1 MGCVAT
7 TTETAD
13 TTQVAATLQSACV
26 EAVTAKERGNYSDY
40 WVINSDMLTADKA
53 RVFYGVARLERET
66 AHLINNGN
74 RMEDQL
80 IATCTGTPES
90 PAVELVSVN
99 AMDAASAPS
108 GVDLQQQVEQMQRD
122 AQAAQ
127 EAAAAL

>member
-1 MGCVAT
+1 MNTNTQKILLLGGFLAT
-7 TTETAD
+7 AAAGVVTIGANIQ

-26 EAVTAKERGNYSDY
+26 EAVTAKERGNYPDY

-74 RMEDQL
+74 RMEDRL

-90 PAVELVSVN
+90 PVVELVSVN
-99 AMDAASAPS
+99 AMDT
-108 GVDLQQQVEQMQRD
+108 
-122 AQAAQ
+122 
-127 EAAAAL
+127 AAAL